1 MTYQVGDK
9 IPVWWTT
16 YEKNDKG
23 ENIAFVLEVRD
34 YIGPLDFCDKILKLT
49 APTTKRGWVEMTVTK

>member
-1 MTYQVGDK
+1 MTHKVGDK

-16 YEKNDKG
+16 FDKDDVG
-23 ENIAFVLEVRD
+23 NNLAYILEIRD

-49 APTTKRGWVEMTVTK
+49 APGTKRGWLEMTVTK

>member
-9 IPVWWTT
+9 ISVWWTT
-16 YEKNDKG
+16 YEKNDNG
-23 ENIAFVLEVRD
+23 ENIAVVLEIRD

-49 APTTKRGWVEMTVTK
+49 APTTKLGWIEMTVTT

>member
-9 IPVWWTT
+9 IPVWWAT

-23 ENIAFVLEVRD
+23 ENIAVVLEIRD

-49 APTTKRGWVEMTVTK
+49 CPGTKRGWIEMTVTK

>member
-1 MTYQVGDK
+1 MTHKVGDK

-23 ENIAFVLEVRD
+23 ENIAFVLEIRD

-49 APTTKRGWVEMTVTK
+49 CPGTKLGWVEMTVCK